1 VLDVIVVVAMLA
13 LTALAFGYVAACRA
27 LER

>member
-1 VLDVIVVVAMLA
+1 MLDAIVMLA
-13 LTALAFGYVAACRA
+13 LCALTLLALGYVAACRA

>member
-1 VLDVIVVVAMLA
+1 MLDAVVIVAMLA
-13 LTALAFGYVAACRA
+13 LGLLGLGYVAACRA